1 MRHVNSLTR
10 SKIFKPN
17 LTPRI
22 VCEFSQATQILNGC
36 LQFCCLLLM
45 DFAFPIIFNKCFMFN
60 IDLQVP
66 LHLYLM
72 PSGSYS
78 MGSMVIVSIMLSTLI
93 NTLIMISG
101 CPIAFACFQ
110 RRVVHQRATVH
121 VLSFDQVNLFE
132 YFLSHNSLVKVG
144 KSDKKLR
151 GEK

>member
-1 MRHVNSLTR
+1 
-10 SKIFKPN
+10 
-17 LTPRI
+17 
-22 VCEFSQATQILNGC
+22 
-36 LQFCCLLLM
+36 M
-45 DFAFPIIFNKCFMFN
+45 DFAFPKAIIFNKCFLCSTL
-60 IDLQVP
+60 IP
-66 LHLYLM
+66 LHPYLM

-78 MGSMVIVSIMLSTLI
+78 KGSMVIVSIMLSSNKYI
-93 NTLIMISG
+93 NFMISG

>member
-1 MRHVNSLTR
+1 
-10 SKIFKPN
+10 
-17 LTPRI
+17 
-22 VCEFSQATQILNGC
+22 
-36 LQFCCLLLM
+36 M
-45 DFAFPIIFNKCFMFN
+45 DFAFPKAIIFNKCFMFN

-78 MGSMVIVSIMLSTLI
+78 KGSMVIVSIMLSSNEYI
-93 NTLIMISG
+93 NFMISG

-151 GEK
+151 GEKYKRENIGP

>member
-1 MRHVNSLTR
+1 
-10 SKIFKPN
+10 
-17 LTPRI
+17 
-22 VCEFSQATQILNGC
+22 
-36 LQFCCLLLM
+36 
-45 DFAFPIIFNKCFMFN
+45 MFN

-78 MGSMVIVSIMLSTLI
+78 MGSMVIVSIVLSTLI
-93 NTLIMISG
+93 NTLMISG

-110 RRVVHQRATVH
+110 RRVIHQRATVH

>member
-1 MRHVNSLTR
+1 
-10 SKIFKPN
+10 
-17 LTPRI
+17 
-22 VCEFSQATQILNGC
+22 
-36 LQFCCLLLM
+36 
-45 DFAFPIIFNKCFMFN
+45 MFN

-78 MGSMVIVSIMLSTLI
+78 KGSMVIVSIMLSSNKYI
-93 NTLIMISG
+93 NFMISS

-132 YFLSHNSLVKVG
+132 YFLSRNSLVKVG
-144 KSDKKLR
+144 KSDKKVK
-151 GEK
+151 GEKYKRENIGP